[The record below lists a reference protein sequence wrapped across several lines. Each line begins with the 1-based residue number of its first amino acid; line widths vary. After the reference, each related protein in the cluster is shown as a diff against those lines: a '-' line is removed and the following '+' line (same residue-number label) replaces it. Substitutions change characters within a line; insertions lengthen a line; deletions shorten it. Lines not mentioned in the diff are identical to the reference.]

1 MCHHNAVAIIQAS
14 GGSFMKFSK
23 RLLSLLLALVMTVGV
38 MPAVGLVSAV
48 DATDRAE
55 QSDTFMRV
63 LHLDCGRKY
72 FTKDWIIALLNE
84 MASAGYTH
92 LQLAFGND
100 GLRFLLDDM
109 SVTAGGTTYSSADV
123 TAGIQAGNEAYYDA
137 GDKNELTQTEMDEII
152 AYANR
157 LNIGI
162 IPLLN
167 TPGHMDAIIDC
178 MEYVNVAG
186 TVAYNGS
193 ARTVNLEN
201 DSAVAFTKALVQK
214 YIDYFAGK
222 GCKYFHMGADEY
234 ANDAGGG
241 FASLTYSGK
250 YGLFGAYV
258 NDLAS
263 MIIAEGMTPEAF
275 NDGIYYNENTTTEFN
290 TNIVISY
297 WSSGWSGYDVASAE
311 YLANKGFPMNN
322 THGDYYFI
330 IKSTGATAPTTSPSN
345 FNNTQFMGSTVSN
358 PVGSTFC
365 VWSDSPG
372 AATETQVAE
381 VLRIPMREMAAAMQG
396 TTEYSTDVVAGGFN
410 ADGSLNNETP
420 VNNVTLTDET
430 TGISLTGSD
439 LTLFTVTETT
449 APAIIGAVEVIAWDI
464 VPQTADGKYESS
476 ATVKIP
482 IPAGWDSAKVSAF
495 VVEENGA
502 VTTITGTPVDGYYKF
517 VCPHFSTVGLSLSEY
532 EDTVTSSGSSGTETT
547 VYKKDTN
554 GVDDNGEYLIV
565 YNGNALAYDGSS
577 FGSVSV
583 TENADGYATSTAV
596 LTNALWTRQNDGF
609 WNAAQSKYLRIKRSE
624 LVAEDGSYNVT
635 VEQSGTSYIL
645 YRNYNNNFY
654 YYLKYNNSWTAT
666 DSSGQATPVNLY
678 KKITE
683 TATWTVNP
691 ELQEARITAL
701 TVANDGYTDASWSAY
716 NAALSAANAKL
727 TEVKAATY
735 SSEEDAQAALNAL
748 IALVNELETAKN
760 NLKKAVSI
768 TVNYIANGVTVKTE
782 TLNVAED
789 AKSVTLNAVF
799 TATDGKKYSVENTTL
814 ALTAGVTSYDVT
826 VSVVTVDL
834 NNVSPISIEYWQT
847 NGIVVDTFR
856 GNNSSYSVQAKD
868 AYSANGISLDFIP
881 QRAYKENNTTDE
893 NLSLIYW
900 RCRLLDRS
908 TNVQT
913 TANGDDET
921 LNGVSFTKI
930 RYWNDT
936 WAVYTENNEW
946 VSVNA
951 DGHQLV
957 AYYMNDM
964 HLANEIGIG
973 TADWGKKG
981 DGTLASQYL
990 GSDHVSIAFQIV
1002 YEDGTTSPATTA
1014 ASDLASYTY
1023 LVDRNGT
1030 RGVGTISFTQIADYQ
1045 IWKITAETGTHTTD
1059 YTSQY
1064 SAVNVTAF
1072 SWDNNEKTVYEGD
1085 PVSEYIIVNPKDNPS
1100 TEGAYANLTWD
1111 ERNESILIRVYVKT
1125 VATEDTLTVH
1135 YIDRTANDEFYNYN
1149 ISVAEGTVF
1158 NSGFALAE
1166 GQVNTLENNTV
1177 ENYFGAT
1184 QTVSANLTTMP
1195 QISAQYRYSQFK
1207 CVSVERS
1214 ADGKEVF
1221 LYYTFE
1227 NDHYFVADFGLPIT
1241 ITQEKL
1247 GINITSITSAMV
1259 AGIKYG
1265 EVTVNN
1271 VDKSITYT
1279 PNEIFVGI
1287 ESIILTIEET
1297 GTSTSV
1303 SHHIYIIPA
1312 STVYYEDSFIEFSGS
1327 NTTWTVEGT
1336 ASTPTQAAEELGS
1349 SSASAYGSDAAYA
1362 NSITYSLGSA
1372 HKVTVNADSFATARF
1387 TFSGTGFDIIS
1398 LTSNT
1403 TGTLLIN
1410 VQGTDYDKNFLVDT
1424 YYGYT
1429 YNADTGKWVT
1439 TDKGALYQI
1448 PVMKVT
1454 DLAYGTYNVTVT
1466 AAYGSFFDHTGSGSY
1481 DLYID
1486 AVRIY
1491 NPLGDSANDTY
1502 YKKDGEGWPKY
1513 AELRD
1518 MLISAAALD
1527 DVTGAAVNGA
1537 VFIDGKDNAD
1547 IADYTSYGPNNE
1559 VYLSAGQAVTFTL
1572 GSSANVADIQIAMK
1586 SVNGEVTYK
1595 IYDTAS
1601 EAAAVTAQTLNTAT
1615 DMYYSIKAFA
1625 GKTVVIANTGAANIL
1640 SITNIKVTYTSDPSV
1655 NNAPKPEPKALFTVR
1670 RSSAMLAASTVPIA
1684 LSEAYVPEK
1693 FDVSV
1698 NRSTVKAGDTV
1709 SVTVKTSDDVAYIT
1723 VNGEKITEYKY
1734 NAWTGERVWKAEVK
1748 AENVGELSISVRAYS
1763 ESGAVSAAQV
1773 ANVTVAENVSET
1785 NTDAARTEMIKKIFD
1800 SMTKIFGRLFA

>member
-1 MCHHNAVAIIQAS
+1 MCHGNAVAIIQAS

-38 MPAVGLVSAV
+38 MPAVGLVSAA

-109 SVTAGGTTYSSADV
+109 SVTADGTAYSSADV

-137 GDKNELTQTEMDEII
+137 GDKNELTQAEMDEII

-214 YIDYFAGK
+214 YIDYFAQK

-241 FASLTYSGK
+241 FASLIYSGK

-263 MIIAEGMTPEAF
+263 MIIAEGMIPEAF
-275 NDGIYYNENTTTEFN
+275 NDGIYYNENTATEFN

-439 LTLFTVTETT
+439 LTSFTVTETT
-449 APAIIGAVEVIAWDI
+449 APAIIGAAEVIAWDI

-476 ATVKIP
+476 GTVKIP
-482 IPAGWDSAKVSAF
+482 IPAGWDSSKGSAF
-495 VVEENGA
+495 VVEENGS
-502 VTTITGTPVDGYYKF
+502 VTTITGTPADGYYEF
-517 VCPHFSTVGLSLSEY
+517 ICPHFSTVGLALSEL
-532 EDTVTSSGSSGTETT
+532 EDTVTLTETT
-547 VYKKDTN
+547 AKYVKVSGTN
-554 GVDDNGEYLIV
+554 ATNTEYLIV
-565 YNGNALAYDGSS
+565 YEGKALAYDGTSIIS
-577 FGSVSV
+577 IPV
-583 TENADGYATSTAV
+583 TEDSEGYATSDYD
-596 LTNALWTRQNDGF
+596 LSNALWTYNSSSYTLFNSEQKVYLVINANGVSTSTASSNVKISRSGNSYFLRND
-609 WNAAQSKYLRIKRSE
+609 SYPRYYL
-624 LVAEDGSYNVT
+624 T
-635 VEQSGTSYIL
+635 
-645 YRNYNNNFY
+645 YNNNG
-654 YYLKYNNSWTAT
+654 WEIT
-666 DSSGQATPVNLY
+666 DSNYNYT
-678 KKITE
+678 TE
-683 TATWTVNP
+683 TLYTVSSTSSTAYVVNP

-701 TVANDGYTDASWSAY
+701 TVENDGYTDASWSEY
-716 NAALSAANAKL
+716 NAALTAANDKL
-727 TEVKAATY
+727 AEVQAATY

-748 IALVNELETAKN
+748 IALVDELETAKN
-760 NLKKAVSI
+760 NLKKGVSI
-768 TVNYIANGVTVKTE
+768 TVNYIADGETVKTE
-782 TLNVAED
+782 TLIVAED

-799 TATDGKKYSVENTTL
+799 TAEDGTKYSVDNTTL

-826 VSVVTVDL
+826 VSVVTVELDT
-834 NNVSPISIEYWQT
+834 VSPISIEYWQT

-856 GNNSSYSVQAKD
+856 GSNSSYSVQAED

-913 TANGDDET
+913 EANGDDET

-936 WAVYTENNEW
+936 WAVYTENNKW

-951 DGHQLV
+951 DDHQLV

-990 GSDHVSIAFQIV
+990 GSDHVSIAF
-1002 YEDGTTSPATTA
+1002 
-1014 ASDLASYTY
+1014 
-1023 LVDRNGT
+1023 
-1030 RGVGTISFTQIADYQ
+1030 
-1045 IWKITAETGTHTTD
+1045 
-1059 YTSQY
+1059 
-1064 SAVNVTAF
+1064 
-1072 SWDNNEKTVYEGD
+1072 
-1085 PVSEYIIVNPKDNPS
+1085 
-1100 TEGAYANLTWD
+1100 
-1111 ERNESILIRVYVKT
+1111 
-1125 VATEDTLTVH
+1125 
-1135 YIDRTANDEFYNYN
+1135 
-1149 ISVAEGTVF
+1149 
-1158 NSGFALAE
+1158 
-1166 GQVNTLENNTV
+1166 
-1177 ENYFGAT
+1177 
-1184 QTVSANLTTMP
+1184 
-1195 QISAQYRYSQFK
+1195 
-1207 CVSVERS
+1207 
-1214 ADGKEVF
+1214 
-1221 LYYTFE
+1221 
-1227 NDHYFVADFGLPIT
+1227 
-1241 ITQEKL
+1241 
-1247 GINITSITSAMV
+1247 
-1259 AGIKYG
+1259 
-1265 EVTVNN
+1265 
-1271 VDKSITYT
+1271 
-1279 PNEIFVGI
+1279 
-1287 ESIILTIEET
+1287 
-1297 GTSTSV
+1297 
-1303 SHHIYIIPA
+1303 
-1312 STVYYEDSFIEFSGS
+1312 
-1327 NTTWTVEGT
+1327 
-1336 ASTPTQAAEELGS
+1336 
-1349 SSASAYGSDAAYA
+1349 
-1362 NSITYSLGSA
+1362 
-1372 HKVTVNADSFATARF
+1372 
-1387 TFSGTGFDIIS
+1387 
-1398 LTSNT
+1398 
-1403 TGTLLIN
+1403 
-1410 VQGTDYDKNFLVDT
+1410 
-1424 YYGYT
+1424 
-1429 YNADTGKWVT
+1429 
-1439 TDKGALYQI
+1439 
-1448 PVMKVT
+1448 
-1454 DLAYGTYNVTVT
+1454 
-1466 AAYGSFFDHTGSGSY
+1466 
-1481 DLYID
+1481 
-1486 AVRIY
+1486 
-1491 NPLGDSANDTY
+1491 
-1502 YKKDGEGWPKY
+1502 
-1513 AELRD
+1513 
-1518 MLISAAALD
+1518 
-1527 DVTGAAVNGA
+1527 
-1537 VFIDGKDNAD
+1537 
-1547 IADYTSYGPNNE
+1547 
-1559 VYLSAGQAVTFTL
+1559 
-1572 GSSANVADIQIAMK
+1572 
-1586 SVNGEVTYK
+1586 
-1595 IYDTAS
+1595 
-1601 EAAAVTAQTLNTAT
+1601 
-1615 DMYYSIKAFA
+1615 
-1625 GKTVVIANTGAANIL
+1625 
-1640 SITNIKVTYTSDPSV
+1640 
-1655 NNAPKPEPKALFTVR
+1655 
-1670 RSSAMLAASTVPIA
+1670 
-1684 LSEAYVPEK
+1684 
-1693 FDVSV
+1693 
-1698 NRSTVKAGDTV
+1698 
-1709 SVTVKTSDDVAYIT
+1709 
-1723 VNGEKITEYKY
+1723 
-1734 NAWTGERVWKAEVK
+1734 
-1748 AENVGELSISVRAYS
+1748 
-1763 ESGAVSAAQV
+1763 
-1773 ANVTVAENVSET
+1773 
-1785 NTDAARTEMIKKIFD
+1785 
-1800 SMTKIFGRLFA
+1800 

>member
-1 MCHHNAVAIIQAS
+1 
-14 GGSFMKFSK
+14 MKFSK

-109 SVTAGGTTYSSADV
+109 SVTAGGTNYSSADV

-214 YIDYFAGK
+214 YIDYFAQK

-275 NDGIYYNENTTTEFN
+275 NDGIYYNENTATEFN

-297 WSSGWSGYDVASAE
+297 WSSGWNGYDVASAE

-358 PVGSTFC
+358 PLGSTFC

-381 VLRIPMREMAAAMQG
+381 VLRISMREMAAAMQG

-439 LTLFTVTETT
+439 LTSFTVTETT
-449 APAIIGAVEVIAWDI
+449 APAIIGAAEVIAWDI

-476 ATVKIP
+476 GTVKIP
-482 IPAGWDSAKVSAF
+482 IPAGWDSSKVSAF
-495 VVEENGA
+495 VVEKNGA
-502 VTTITGTPVDGYYKF
+502 VTTITGKPADGYYEF
-517 VCPHFSTVGLSLSEY
+517 ICPHFSTVGLSLSEY
-532 EDTVTSSGSSGTETT
+532 EDTVNSETTTVPVTKTVYKEVTGSSLDAGGKYLIVSGTNALSYSGSGYASATVTITDANAEIGDSDLANALWTYQNGGFYNEERSVYIDIGRNSLSISRDQSNITVEFSNGSCELSKLVGWIWQNTYYVTYDSGWTSSTTSASLKLYKQVSETDETTTT
-547 VYKKDTN
+547 VYK
-554 GVDDNGEYLIV
+554 
-565 YNGNALAYDGSS
+565 
-577 FGSVSV
+577 
-583 TENADGYATSTAV
+583 
-596 LTNALWTRQNDGF
+596 
-609 WNAAQSKYLRIKRSE
+609 
-624 LVAEDGSYNVT
+624 
-635 VEQSGTSYIL
+635 
-645 YRNYNNNFY
+645 
-654 YYLKYNNSWTAT
+654 
-666 DSSGQATPVNLY
+666 
-678 KKITE
+678 
-683 TATWTVNP
+683 VNP

-701 TVANDGYTDASWSAY
+701 TVENDGYTDASWSAY
-716 NAALSAANAKL
+716 NAALSAANTKL
-727 TEVKAATY
+727 AEVQEATY
-735 SSEEDAQAALNAL
+735 SSESNARAALNAL
-748 IALVNELETAKN
+748 IALVDELETAKN

-768 TVNYIANGVTVKTE
+768 TVNYIADGVTVKTE
-782 TLNVAED
+782 TLIVAED

-799 TATDGKKYSVENTTL
+799 TAENGTKYSVENTTL
-814 ALTAGVTSYDVT
+814 ALTAGVTSYEVT
-826 VSVVTVDL
+826 VSEVTVNLD
-834 NNVSPISIEYWQT
+834 NVSPISIEYWQT
-847 NGIVVDTFR
+847 NGIVVDTFQ
-856 GNNSSYSVQAKD
+856 GSNSSYSVQAED
-868 AYSANGISLDFIP
+868 AYSANGISLDFLP
-881 QRAYKENNTTDE
+881 QSAYTKNNTTDA
-893 NLSLIYW
+893 NISLIYW

-946 VSVNA
+946 VSVNST
-951 DGHQLV
+951 DYQLV

-981 DGTLASQYL
+981 DGTLASQSL
-990 GSDHVSIAFQIV
+990 DSNHVSIAFQII
-1002 YEDGTTSPATTA
+1002 YEDGTTSPASTS

-1023 LVDRNGT
+1023 LVNNWNP

-1045 IWKITAETGTHTTD
+1045 IWKITAETGTHTTK

-1064 SAVNVTAF
+1064 SAVYVTNF
-1072 SWDNNEKTVYEGD
+1072 SWDNNEETVYEGD
-1085 PVSEYIIVNPKDNPS
+1085 PVSEYTIVNPAKEPS

-1111 ERNESILIRVYVKT
+1111 ETNESILIRVYVKT

-1149 ISVAEGTVF
+1149 ISVAEGTHF
-1158 NSGFALAE
+1158 DAGFALAE
-1166 GQVNTLENNTV
+1166 GQKNTLENNTV

-1336 ASTPTQAAEELGS
+1336 ASTPTQAAEELGNS
-1349 SSASAYGSDAAYA
+1349 SAYGSDAAYA
-1362 NSITYSLGSA
+1362 DSITYSLGSA
-1372 HKVTVNADSFATARF
+1372 HKVTVNADSYATARF

-1466 AAYGSFFDHTGSGSY
+1466 AAYGSFFDHTGSSGSY

-1559 VYLSAGQAVTFTL
+1559 VYLSAGQAVSFTL

-1586 SVNGEVTYK
+1586 SVNGEVNYK

-1655 NNAPKPEPKALFTVR
+1655 NTDAKNEPEALFTVR

-1773 ANVTVAENVSET
+1773 ANVTVAEKVSET